1 MMQHTAINLLSI
13 QRRLY
18 GNKQE
23 FPHFPHYGW
32 LINYTPHKNR
42 TIGEEN
48 QAINFFLNDSINK
61 T

>member
-48 QAINFFLNDSINK
+48 QAINFF
-61 T
+61 